1 MSIFFMLKSVKF
13 LTDSLIYI
21 QSIFSNRIHA
31 QNFSDIAKLSFSWAE
46 IALFPIQ
53 EGLPARPKKFI
64 LANLNHQESSNLV
77 AGYSVTTLVVW
88 NIKYIYIKSFLRFFR
103 LFFKYF

>member
-1 MSIFFMLKSVKF
+1 MSIFFLRKSDQF

-21 QSIFSNRIHA
+21 QSSFSNRIHA
-31 QNFSDIAKLSFSWAE
+31 QNFSDIAKLSPSFSWAE

-64 LANLNHQESSNLV
+64 LANLNHQESPNLV
-77 AGYSVTTLVVW
+77 AGYSEQL
-88 NIKYIYIKSFLRFFR
+88 
-103 LFFKYF
+103 